1 MHDAITSR
9 EPWIGAEDAAKL
21 LGVSRATLYAYVS
34 RGHIRSQPL
43 PGSSRQRSYSSED
56 VERLHRRTD
65 ERRAPDKATARAL
78 QWGLPVLESSITLVD
93 GRRLYYRGLD
103 VITLAR
109 TRTLEDVADLIWTGQ
124 LGPVTASRLVPGMRI
139 PVTVRRLPYIA
150 RTQCLLAAAAAGDP
164 HVFDLRPQHV
174 ASTGAR
180 ILHLVTRAATDMPSS
195 DGTSTPSPTT
205 DVALGRAWGVS
216 ARGAD
221 ILRTA
226 LVLCADH
233 ELNVSSFT
241 ARCVASAGSHPYAV
255 VTAALGALEGPK
267 HGGASAR
274 VEAMLAST
282 RLARSFRAVID
293 ARRRRGEVVEGFGHP
308 LYADGDP
315 RARLLLDLLVER
327 YGKSAECRVTMAFAE
342 AAANLLGEH
351 PNLDFGLA
359 AVSRVLKLPLGAP
372 LMLFA
377 IGRTVGWIGHA
388 IEQYETGQ
396 LIRPRARYVGPAT
409 GTS

>member
-1 MHDAITSR
+1 MNNTVTSR
-9 EPWIGAEDAAKL
+9 ESWIGAEAAAKL

-43 PGSSRQRSYSSED
+43 PGSSRERSYSRED

-109 TRTLEDVADLIWTGQ
+109 TRTLEDVADLIWIGQ
-124 LGPVTASRLVPGMRI
+124 FGPVTASRPVSAMRI
-139 PVTVRRLPYIA
+139 PATVRRLPYIA
-150 RTQCLLAAAAAGDP
+150 RTQCLLATAAADDP
-164 HVFDLRPQHV
+164 HVFDLRPPQV

-180 ILHLVTRAATDMPSS
+180 ILRLVTRAATDAPSS
-195 DGTSTPSPTT
+195 DGTSTLSPTT
-205 DVALGRAWGVS
+205 DVALGRAWRVS

-282 RLARSFRAVID
+282 RHARSFRAVID
-293 ARRRRGEVVEGFGHP
+293 ARRRRGEIVEGFGHP

-327 YGKSAECRVTMAFAE
+327 YGKSAECRVVMAFAE

-359 AVSRVLKLPLGAP
+359 ALSRVLKLPLGAP

-396 LIRPRARYVGPAT
+396 LIRPRARSVGPPAAT
-409 GTS
+409 S

>member
-1 MHDAITSR
+1 MNDAITSR
-9 EPWIGAEDAAKL
+9 EPWIGAEAAAKL
-21 LGVSRATLYAYVS
+21 LGVSLATLYAYVS

-43 PGSSRQRSYSSED
+43 PGSSRQRSYSRED

-65 ERRAPDKATARAL
+65 ERRAPDKATAHAL

-109 TRTLEDVADLIWTGQ
+109 TRTLEEVADLIWTGQ
-124 LGPVTASRLVPGMRI
+124 LGLVTASRPGPAMRI
-139 PVTVRRLPYIA
+139 PATVRRLSYIA

-164 HVFDLRPQHV
+164 HVFDLRPQQV

-180 ILHLVTRAATDMPSS
+180 ILHLVTRAATAAPSS
-195 DGTSTPSPTT
+195 DGTSTASPTT
-205 DVALGRAWGVS
+205 DMALGRAWGVS

-282 RLARSFRAVID
+282 RHARSFSAVID
-293 ARRRRGEVVEGFGHP
+293 ARRRRGEIVEGFGHP

-315 RARLLLDLLVER
+315 RARLLLELLVER
-327 YGKSAECRVTMAFAE
+327 YGRSAECRTVMAFAE

-396 LIRPRARYVGPAT
+396 LIRPRARYVGPPAVI
-409 GTS
+409 S

>member
-1 MHDAITSR
+1 MNDAITSR
-9 EPWIGAEDAAKL
+9 ESWIGAEAAATL

-43 PGSSRQRSYSSED
+43 PGSSRQRSYSRED

-124 LGPVTASRLVPGMRI
+124 LGPVTASRPVPAMRI
-139 PVTVRRLPYIA
+139 PATVRRLPYIA

-164 HVFDLRPQHV
+164 HVFDLRPQQV
-174 ASTGAR
+174 TSTGAR
-180 ILHLVTRAATDMPSS
+180 ILHLVTRAATDAPAS
-195 DGTSTPSPTT
+195 DGTSAPSRTT
-205 DVALGRAWGVS
+205 DVALGRTWGVS

-282 RLARSFRAVID
+282 RRARSFRAVID
-293 ARRRRGEVVEGFGHP
+293 ARRRRGEIVEGFGHP

-327 YGKSAECRVTMAFAE
+327 YGRSAECRGVMAFAE

-377 IGRTVGWIGHA
+377 TGRTVGWIGHA

-396 LIRPRARYVGPAT
+396 LIRPRARYVGPPVAT
-409 GTS
+409 G